1 DQSASG
7 VEQVRVS
14 QLARGGGRRIPTQLS
29 GAKAA
34 RGGNFGSVLHRGPQ
48 DLELLLATDERGE
61 GIHRLQTPCV
71 WTWGVLAPAALNS
84 TGTIEPSAVPRTR
97 GDTVPLLSRDGTSRA
112 SRQLPRAVASSR
124 AGTPARGRASPP

>member
-1 DQSASG
+1 

-61 GIHRLQTPCV
+61 GSIGSKR
-71 WTWGVLAPAALNS
+71 PAC
-84 TGTIEPSAVPRTR
+84 GR
-97 GDTVPLLSRDGTSRA
+97 GEF
-112 SRQLPRAVASSR
+112 
-124 AGTPARGRASPP
+124 